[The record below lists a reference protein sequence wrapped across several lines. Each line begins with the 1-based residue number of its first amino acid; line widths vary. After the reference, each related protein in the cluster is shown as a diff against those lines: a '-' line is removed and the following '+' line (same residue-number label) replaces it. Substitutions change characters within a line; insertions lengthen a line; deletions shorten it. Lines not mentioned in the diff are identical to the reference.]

1 MDKVSILDKLC
12 LYHRSLVN
20 IKQSII
26 DIKLHDIVAYL
37 HFMSYT
43 ILPSLPC
50 LSEKTY
56 VAPCFSL
63 KIGRSDMTCFLL
75 LHSRYDMEVMFHLS
89 YGYDMDI
96 YVTLW
101 C

>member
-1 MDKVSILDKLC
+1 MLIL
-12 LYHRSLVN
+12 Y
-20 IKQSII
+20 
-26 DIKLHDIVAYL
+26 
-37 HFMSYT
+37 
-43 ILPSLPC
+43 LPSLPC

-75 LHSRYDMEVMFHLS
+75 LCITYGTEVMLRLS

-96 YVTLW
+96 YIRY
-101 C
+101 